1 MNFSA
6 APNPECAECYI
17 EAATSSG
24 TSETAAGMTI
34 IPLGLSKQANVKV
47 TAIIISAYSITSA
60 YLSDE
65 VCITTSGE
73 PILLTD
79 AHTITSPTRIPSS
92 DFEAYVASEFSD
104 YIGFSACASE
114 LSKVNATPV
123 VTVEPVTSV
132 SLPTTTNSTASLL
145 PAPSASLPATAVS
158 TTSLAPHSSNATN
171 LVFTLPL
178 DKHIKLVIGIGA
190 FLAGILLMYL
200 AACIWHKRRFR
211 LAAITAEEQRSTQDK
226 HEVKSANRGDGQP
239 YLQQKP
245 ELEAEEQQRHELE
258 AWQKI
263 YELDGETE
271 VKEFPGGVYEHR
283 LAVMRTRQELR
294 GGEHGSELDS

>member
-104 YIGFSACASE
+104 YIGFSACAGE

-132 SLPTTTNSTASLL
+132 SLPTTANSTASLL

-158 TTSLAPHSSNATN
+158 TTSRTPDSSNVTN
-171 LVFTLPL
+171 PIVTPPL
-178 DKHIKLVIGIGA
+178 DKPTKIGIVIGIS
-190 FLAGILLMYL
+190 LAVILLISL
-200 AACIWHKRRFR
+200 VAVVRGKRRFR
-211 LAAITAEEQRSTQDK
+211 LAAITTEEQRSIQDK

-239 YLQQKP
+239 YLQHKP

-263 YELDGETE
+263 YELDDQTGIFEIPAGTH
-271 VKEFPGGVYEHR
+271 EHR

-294 GGEHGSELDS
+294 GGEHGQELDS